1 MLLMYLEV
9 KTVYSV
15 GFVWLGLD
23 IISCSM
29 PKDVV

>member
-29 PKDVV
+29 STNAV